1 MTKTAKR
8 TAIVVG
14 GLVLLAIGV
23 FALFGS
29 HTKVAESIKQQTAV
43 LLKKEYI
50 PNQNVDM
57 ESTIAFQR
65 LDSVCDVFRHDFRM
79 HYQTIA
85 TATFPDSSRIILI
98 AEPAPFFDPDSLES
112 ICSRFT
118 HQTSRRNFKIGYDG
132 YVTDMA
138 VVLGNATTENLDN
151 LVTKISQQLY
161 LSDYKPNAIDLL
173 GGDKRHY
180 FTSDNLDYQITLGEF
195 DDWFFAAGEAFIDES
210 DTANDLTVS
219 DMFQQK
225 RRGVFFSREPGLV
238 AWSIRRD
245 SDLSE
250 QVGDIRRFA
259 LDADLILGAL
269 RDSATLVV
277 IGREREASLETLPP
291 LRVETVLLV
300 ASISSKELS
309 QSLDI
314 NDCMAGKMGNGR
326 DWCPTYL
333 SRELENTELGH
344 LLTITD
350 VLLKDWSENGTIQE
364 ACYKY
369 PSPGRFPF
377 DRPLFKKLGLNEL
390 VYNWNTA
397 NTMYAID
404 LPEYTIYTLNRTG
417 ALPVSYFHSQS
428 SGTSVGAQYERQAG
442 NYFANSGNTDIARVV
457 QYVAL
462 YQLFMDNGI
471 TYKGDLLHSAF
482 PSNKPY
488 LLAKPCSDLLG
499 VLKNLTDSEIN
510 ELSDT
515 LTSLHFAAYGEEQVS
530 KQLRQHERDYNFTY
544 TDEHERA
551 IYRDVNQHEK
561 ADLAAEFRGVR
572 SMLQGLSEEEYT
584 KLVRYLAYPRG
595 TTVNSRETYDRML
608 RAQKVN
614 KLLRHVGKN
623 NLPLLGIDLAKVR
636 DYFVGSLRNSGGRY
650 LKTPSVIVT
659 FNDLNTTGGHNIS
672 SRISRVGSTTNYKR
686 SSGGTPVAQATPP
699 PASRPSAPPAS
710 SPSTAA
716 KPTSGAKPASN
727 GNPSTAAKPSSG
739 SRPTTTAKPSGS
751 TSSSSSAK
759 SSSASSSVRPS
770 SSGSVRPRSSVVG
783 GGSRTTRGF

>member
-151 LVTKISQQLY
+151 LVAKISQQLY

-291 LRVETVLLV
+291 MRVETVLLV

-686 SSGGTPVAQATPP
+686 SSGGTPIAQATPP
-699 PASRPSAPPAS
+699 PASRPSAPSAS

-739 SRPTTTAKPSGS
+739 SRPTNTAKPSGS

>member
-1 MTKTAKR
+1 MTKTTKR
-8 TAIVVG
+8 TAFIVG
-14 GLVLLAIGV
+14 GTILLAIV
-23 FALFGS
+23 LFALFGR
-29 HTKVAESIKQQTAV
+29 HTKVAESIRQQTAV
-43 LLKKEYI
+43 ILKKEYI
-50 PNQNVDM
+50 PDQNVNL
-57 ESTIAFQR
+57 ESTLAYQQ
-65 LDSVCDVFRHDFRM
+65 LDSVCGVFRHDFRM

-98 AEPAPFFDPDSLES
+98 AEPAPFFEPDSLEA

-118 HQTSRRNFKIGYDG
+118 HQTSSRNFKIGYDG

-138 VVLGNATTENLDN
+138 VVLGNATTENLNN
-151 LVTKISQQLY
+151 LVTKISKQLY
-161 LSDYKPNAIDLL
+161 LSDYKPNALDLL
-173 GGDKRHY
+173 DGSKRHY
-180 FTSDNLDYQITLGEF
+180 FTGDNLDYQITLGEF

-219 DMFQQK
+219 DMFQQQ

-238 AWSIRRD
+238 AWSIRRG

-250 QVGDIRRFA
+250 QAGDIRRFA

-269 RDSATLVV
+269 RDSTTLVV
-277 IGREREASLETLPP
+277 IGREREAPLETLPP

-364 ACYKY
+364 ACYQY

-377 DRPLFKKLGLNEL
+377 DRPLFKKLGLSEL

-404 LPEYTIYTLNRTG
+404 LSEYTIYTLNRTG

-428 SGTSVGAQYERQAG
+428 SGASVGAQYEQQAG
-442 NYFANSGNTDIARVV
+442 NYFANSGNSDIARVV

-462 YQLFMDNGI
+462 YQLFMDNDI
-471 TYKGDLLHSAF
+471 TCGGELLHPAF

-488 LLAKPCSDLLG
+488 LLAKPCRNLMDI
-499 VLKNLTDSEIN
+499 LKNLSDSKIE

-515 LTSLHFAAYGEEQVS
+515 LASLHFVSYVEEQVS
-530 KQLRQHERDYNFTY
+530 KQMRQNERDYNFTY
-544 TDEHERA
+544 TEEHERA
-551 IYRDVNQHEK
+551 IYKDVRQREK
-561 ADLAAEFRGVR
+561 SDLAGEFRGVR

-595 TTVNSRETYDRML
+595 TTVNSRETYERML

-614 KLLRHVGKN
+614 KLLRHIGKN
-623 NLPLLGIDLAKVR
+623 NLPLLGVDLSKVR
-636 DYFVGSLRNSGGRY
+636 DYFVGNLRNSGGRY

-659 FNDLNTTGGHNIS
+659 YNDLLTTGGHNIS
-672 SRISRVGSTTNYKR
+672 SKISRVGSTTNYKR
-686 SSGGTPVAQATPP
+686 SGGGAPVAQANVP
-699 PASRPSAPPAS
+699 PAAARPSAPSAS
-710 SPSTAA
+710 SPS
-716 KPTSGAKPASN
+716 SGAKPSSSTKPAS
-727 GNPSTAAKPSSG
+727 GGSPSTGAKPSSG
-739 SRPTTTAKPSGS
+739 SHPASAGKPSGAAQS
-751 TSSSSSAK
+751 ATAK
-759 SSSASSSVRPS
+759 SVASSPARPS
-770 SSGSVRPRSSVVG
+770 TTGSVRPRSSVVG
-783 GGSRTTRGF
+783 GGTRTTRGF